1 MTLLEQSV
9 NVVRCVFQTVLIED
23 TRTAG
28 QAHGGEAVVLR
39 DDDVPGA
46 HVVDEGEIDAV
57 RALVEDQRL
66 GSVPLDAV
74 GGVAQ
79 NQNRYAVRAADAEG
93 QVDDRAAVGVDQ
105 NGWHERTSCLV
116 L

>member
-1 MTLLEQSV
+1 MLAGTKELFIVMTLFEQPF
-9 NVVRCVFQTVLIED
+9 NVVRRVFQTVLIED

-66 GSVPLDAV
+66 GSVPARC
-74 GGVAQ
+74 GG
-79 NQNRYAVRAADAEG
+79 RCRTKSKPVR
-93 QVDDRAAVGVDQ
+93 RARGRC
-105 NGWHERTSCLV
+105 GGSGR
-116 L
+116 